1 MVCQGR
7 STKNIAS
14 LLFVAPVTVRTHVMS
29 MMRKLQVRDR
39 EALVRCAGGPLS
51 PWQAIQL

>member
-1 MVCQGR
+1 
-7 STKNIAS
+7 
-14 LLFVAPVTVRTHVMS
+14 LLFVAPVMVRTHVMS